1 MHFRPTPRSLSLSL
15 SLAALSGHCHLC
27 SLSRVRHATPHI
39 SARPF
44 APRFFLFLLP
54 PPLSFGGTGATIR
67 ARNAETAWDKRDA
80 ILIGFYLFLPIRF
93 FLKCVA
99 NFSRRKWSTNVGES
113 ERWKWFTRWK
123 YLETKEEACRKKH
136 WENYESERVANTRQ
150 KRPGK

>member
-15 SLAALSGHCHLC
+15 ARCFVR
-27 SLSRVRHATPHI
+27 SLSPVLALTCPTRYSTYLCPTIRA
-39 SARPF
+39 S
-44 APRFFLFLLP
+44 FFLVFTSP